1 MTRTPRKRPS
11 AGGKKKHRKVRQMRI
26 AARRRQVPFGG
37 NRARR

>member
-11 AGGKKKHRKVRQMRI
+11 PAGKKRHKKARQKRI
-26 AARRRQVPFGG
+26 AARRRQVPMGG

>member
-1 MTRTPRKRPS
+1 MVRTPHKRPS
-11 AGGKKKHRKVRQMRI
+11 AAGKKRHKKTRQRTI